1 MSVCCKTNRR
11 LGRWRGFIST
21 AIETSSWKLRR
32 HPEKKNARIEPSM
45 KRNWLTESAGFYY
58 VSYRVD
64 NAKGARK

>member
-1 MSVCCKTNRR
+1 VAR
-11 LGRWRGFIST
+11 LYFDGYRNVVVET
-21 AIETSSWKLRR
+21 AQTPR
-32 HPEKKNARIEPSM
+32 KKNARIEPSM